1 MNYTVRPKNGFAI
14 ASMALMAVFA
24 ALRVYCFRD
33 LSGFWAW
40 AYLYVP
46 VGAAVLFVAFLLL
59 FGRRTLLPLCLPVVG
74 GVAFFI
80 VKAFTFSSPLHTA
93 LCCALY
99 MAVLLL
105 TCLTF
110 FGLLR
115 TKYLLYPL
123 YGLPLLVH
131 IGMDVYELF
140 FAAERTPFT
149 ALLPEMSVLCIMAAL
164 LCLAIAMERQK

>member
-1 MNYTVRPKNGFAI
+1 M
-14 ASMALMAVFA
+14 
-24 ALRVYCFRD
+24 
-33 LSGFWAW
+33 
-40 AYLYVP
+40 
-46 VGAAVLFVAFLLL
+46 
-59 FGRRTLLPLCLPVVG
+59 LPLCLPVAG
-74 GVAFFI
+74 GVAFFVI
-80 VKAFTFSSPLHTA
+80 KAFTFSSPLHTA

-110 FGLLR
+110 FGIVR

-131 IGMDVYELF
+131 IGMDVCELF
-140 FAAERTPFT
+140 FAAERIPP
-149 ALLPEMSVLCIMAAL
+149 AELVPEASVLCIMAAL

>member
-1 MNYTVRPKNGFAI
+1 MNYIVRPKNGFTI

-80 VKAFTFSSPLHTA
+80 VKAFTFASPLHTA

-105 TCLTF
+105 TCLTQPAQ
-110 FGLLR
+110 GCEQQSDCTERGGSGWQPALQKR
-115 TKYLLYPL
+115 K
-123 YGLPLLVH
+123 
-131 IGMDVYELF
+131 
-140 FAAERTPFT
+140 AAYRLQNRRFISLKHNETFSQ
-149 ALLPEMSVLCIMAAL
+149 ADGY
-164 LCLAIAMERQK
+164 RQEK